1 VVARQLAWRSTQ
13 RSGAR
18 RVRIAAFGVPARSN
32 RDAGD
37 SVLDDNEVLR
47 LTTMHFEQSPPV
59 RPLADANILIIW
71 PKASASVGI
80 VLRTFVSQ
88 HRRTST
94 GTFAFIGHPVPGS
107 TLRESEF
114 EVRAGSR
121 SVRHRLL
128 ARERYIPFLSETID
142 GILSLPFLLATHCR
156 YDLLITAGLNL
167 GLLGL
172 LLRQVGMIRRV
183 AFVVMDYW
191 PRKYTSSLWSGIY
204 RRIYR
209 WCSMHVD
216 AVVDV
221 APTIEAA
228 RIQDG
233 IRVPPNRRLTIPHV
247 IDPAAVGWLPR
258 EQLEPDSLIWTG
270 ALTPEYGFDL
280 VIEAMER
287 LIVQRPAVTVHVT
300 SYTQVPDHLRRRIRA
315 RGLERCFRFLGYIKG
330 EAEFSRTVRRFR
342 VGLAPYPPSA
352 GTVKRFAGVARPWT
366 YLANGVVPVLTGVPF
381 DAEEIERAGAGFLID
396 YDPHQLATTVLKLL
410 ADDELHERCRQR
422 GLELVRK
429 RAPRPVFAGLLTRLG
444 LVPDSDTP
452 VEASRAA
459 AATTP

>member
-1 VVARQLAWRSTQ
+1 M
-13 RSGAR
+13 
-18 RVRIAAFGVPARSN
+18 
-32 RDAGD
+32 DD
-37 SVLDDNEVLR
+37 SEVLR
-47 LTTMHFEQSPPV
+47 LTTIHFESFLPA
-59 RPLADANILIIW
+59 RPLADANTLIIW

-80 VLRTFVSQ
+80 VLRTFVNQ

-121 SVRHRLL
+121 LLRYRLL
-128 ARERYIPFLSETID
+128 GRERYVPFLSETID
-142 GILSLPFLLATHCR
+142 GILSLPFLLGTRRR

-167 GLLGL
+167 GLLGI
-172 LLRQVGMIRRV
+172 LLRRMGVVRRV

-191 PRKYTSSLWSGIY
+191 PRKYASSLWNGIY
-204 RRIYR
+204 RRVFR

-228 RIQDG
+228 RIRDG
-233 IRVPPNRRLTIPHV
+233 IRVSPNRRLTIPHV
-247 IDPAAVGWLPR
+247 IDPSAVGWLPR

-270 ALTPEYGFDL
+270 ALTPECGFDL

-287 LIVQRPAVTVHVT
+287 LKSRRPAATVHVT

-315 RGLERCFRFLGYIKG
+315 SGLEHCFQFLGYIKD
-330 EAEFSRTVRRFR
+330 EAEFSQTVRKFR
-342 VGLAPYPPSA
+342 VGLAPYAPMA
-352 GTVKRFAGVARPWT
+352 GTVKRFAGVAKPWT

-396 YDPHQLATTVLKLL
+396 YDPDQLATTVLRLL
-410 ADDELHERCRQR
+410 ADDELHELCRRR

-429 RAPRPVFAGLLTRLG
+429 RAPQPVFADLLTRLG
-444 LVPDSDTP
+444 LAPDLDT
-452 VEASRAA
+452 R
-459 AATTP
+459 